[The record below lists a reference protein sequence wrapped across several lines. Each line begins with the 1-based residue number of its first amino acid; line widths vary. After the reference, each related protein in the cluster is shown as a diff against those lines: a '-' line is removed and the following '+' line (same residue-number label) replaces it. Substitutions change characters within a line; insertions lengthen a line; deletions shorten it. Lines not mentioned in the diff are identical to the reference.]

1 MSRIYSLTAALLV
14 AGVTLSASAQQIER
28 RSAASKAQ
36 VSGEEIVRL
45 NGDARYRGFQVDAF
59 NSGNLPKPV
68 LMEVPSHKAKKATQP
83 NGLAPMR
90 VNAAGTFYGYLGY
103 NSSQFPQSQGWYNVK
118 VPQSTNI
125 WSQED
130 YYPSCGYVRNGQLV
144 TWYHKSTNS
153 SGLEEMG
160 MRVFDVASGA
170 LISQET
176 FDLFGGYDK
185 VVWNSA
191 YDSDNDIVYLITSRA
206 DNGNQYQTMTY
217 DPKTGTYKRLGD
229 IPVSDG
235 ENSLAMAWCPED
247 GNVYI
252 LFDDCSLSRLDKKTG
267 KFTVAV
273 ESDHSIGEYIGSM
286 VYSPR
291 DKGMVYIATSA
302 EYIDLTEMGLIDIKT
317 GKYTEIGNMNNDEQ
331 WLILYTSDP
340 FVVDGAPAPVTLDS
354 WNFTGASL
362 AGTAKLRMP
371 STDKDG
377 AAFSGSLFLEVTVDG
392 SATPVY
398 DKTAA
403 AGSTVSVDLT
413 LEEGMHVVTAR
424 PYTYKGIDKVYGA
437 PLNIEKYVGNDIPCA
452 PENVR
457 LSKTQVSWNP
467 VTKGVNNG
475 YINTSDMTYNVYLDG
490 VKMNTTPVSGNS
502 LSITLPA
509 GGATYSA
516 EVEAVAAGKTS
527 ARGKSNDLAND
538 GALSVP
544 VYLGPAEGETE
555 MSAAMRGMFTIINAN
570 NDYDSRGD
578 TPRTWFYDEQDPH
591 TGGFYYLCHG
601 DNQADDY
608 LILPGINFSDPN
620 TVYNFN
626 FEAWASNH
634 PFAGTERFEVVL
646 GNGKTLEDM
655 RAATVIKSATEISK
669 SENFSPID
677 LMFKVAEPGV
687 KYIAI
692 HCISDANQYRLY
704 ARNFKV
710 TATESSMSAPAAVQD
725 INITAAEDG
734 TLFANVSFK
743 MPTKTIAGDDIAAG
757 TSLTAA
763 VTSPVETKTVTAA
776 TGETATVKIAAGQG
790 VNTFTICASSSE
802 GKGVS
807 TSVAQFVGV
816 DIPGPAIIE
825 KTISADNRSMKLDW
839 RVEKRGANGG
849 AVIPEDCTYKL
860 MRYTGQAWA
869 EYRDLGHETT
879 FTYTVPAG
887 QALAIEQFG
896 VLAANAAGSANT
908 YYTVGEVLGQPYGL
922 PMKETFPYSGENVNL
937 TYEPYMIEPLT
948 ELYPSWGF
956 ADPAELA
963 DEGVEPNDSGIALVA
978 YWKGSSQL
986 TLPKFSTKGMNNV
999 KVDLNMFFGA
1009 ATPTSVEVLATCE
1022 NDRDHLLATFTGSDG
1037 SGWETKTVNLPANM
1051 QNRDW
1056 VAVTIRVNIGS
1067 YSQYFLLDRFE
1078 IRNYEGDDLAV
1089 TAITGDTY
1097 GNVGNSLNFTAKVRN
1112 FGSSDMPLSDGSVKV
1127 MRGSEVL
1134 ETLTA
1139 ARPAESLAQND
1150 EAEYNFTLTPKVAL
1164 IGESSLSFAIQSN
1177 DINADNNTMSV
1188 PFKVFTDNIPVPQ
1201 NLKAVEA
1208 DDHKSATV
1216 TWDEPAVNFGAE
1228 ETVPGSHGDML
1239 GAFRNIDRDEL
1250 ATYSLGSINYPDR
1263 FAPTAFQSFQLDW
1276 ISQLVPLL
1284 KEREKRGDN
1293 ILVTIASPTG
1303 TVDNWLV
1310 SPEVKG
1316 GTEVSFEIA
1325 CASEADG
1332 ETLYEE
1338 EISLWYSTTND
1349 DPDSFKKVETFT
1361 NSHVEWKPCN
1371 ATLPAD
1377 AKYFAIRYEGTEN
1390 NFCLF
1395 VDNIK
1400 YIPAQYDGTL
1410 TGYGICSNTFADMV
1424 RTGATRSWTHTDGYD
1439 TNRPTLY
1446 QAYTLMEI
1454 KGDEVV
1460 SHASNSYIVENLQV
1474 DGIERCNGGIAGGR
1488 GYIEISGN
1496 EGNEAVVM
1504 SADGRIIARGTV
1516 DSDLTRIDIVKGI
1529 YVVKCGKTTAKVV
1542 VR

>member
-371 STDKDG
+371 STNKDG

-879 FTYTVPAG
+879 
-887 QALAIEQFG
+887 
-896 VLAANAAGSANT
+896 

-1112 FGSSDMPLSDGSVKV
+1112 FGSSDMPLSDGTVKV

-1361 NSHVEWKPCN
+1361 NSQVEWKPCN

-1516 DSDLTRIDIVKGI
+1516 DSDLTRIDIAKGI

>member
-879 FTYTVPAG
+879 
-887 QALAIEQFG
+887 
-896 VLAANAAGSANT
+896 

-1112 FGSSDMPLSDGSVKV
+1112 FGSSDMPLSDGTVKV

-1361 NSHVEWKPCN
+1361 NSQVEWKPCN

-1516 DSDLTRIDIVKGI
+1516 DSDLTRIDIAKGI